1 MRFDVV
7 TTFPEMFEGPLGA
20 SMLGRARERGLIEC
34 EVHNLRQWTHDKHQV
49 TDDSPFG
56 GGSGM
61 VMKAEPIIEAV
72 ESLRAESPRGLV
84 VLLTPQGEVLDHGVV
99 EELAREER
107 LILLCGH
114 YEGIDERIVDVVVD
128 REVSIGDYVL
138 TGGELAAMIVIDAT
152 SRLVEGVL
160 GAADS
165 SEHDSFAW
173 DGLLD
178 CPHYTRPREL
188 RGVAI
193 PEVLLSGNHAEIARW
208 RREQAIRRTW
218 ERRPDLL
225 DSARLTEK
233 EREFVRS
240 LSLEDN

>member
-1 MRFDVV
+1 MRFDVI

-34 EVHNLRQWTHDKHQV
+34 NVHNLRKWTHDRHQV

-72 ESLRAESPRGLV
+72 ESLREEGPRGLV
-84 VLLTPQGEVLDHGVV
+84 VLTSPQGEVLRHELVQ
-99 EELAREER
+99 ELAREER

-114 YEGIDERIVDVVVD
+114 YEGIDERVVDLVVD

-138 TGGELAAMIVIDAT
+138 TGGELAAMVVIDST

-188 RGVAI
+188 REITV
-193 PEVLLSGNHAEIARW
+193 PDVLLSGNHAEITRW

-218 ERRPDLL
+218 ERRSDLL
-225 DSARLTEK
+225 EKALLTEK
-233 EREFVRS
+233 EREFLQS
-240 LSLEDN
+240 LPAEED